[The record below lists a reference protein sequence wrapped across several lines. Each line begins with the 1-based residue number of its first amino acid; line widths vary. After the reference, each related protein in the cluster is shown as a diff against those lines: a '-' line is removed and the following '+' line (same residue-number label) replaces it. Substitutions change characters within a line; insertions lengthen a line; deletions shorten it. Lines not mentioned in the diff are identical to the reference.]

1 MMRGV
6 APGRTPGRSHATAGA
21 KRPAGERS
29 TFRALRGAF
38 KPPRAQGDSSTTT
51 YRAAIDRLLGLADF
65 ERKARVGE
73 PPDFHLRRMET
84 LLGLMG
90 NPHLAIPTVH
100 VAGTKGKG
108 STSAMIAAAATAHGI
123 RTGLYTSPHL
133 HTFRE
138 RIQIDSHPVSE
149 SDFAALIDSLW
160 VHVEAVA
167 ALGDRGTVT
176 VFEMLT
182 AMAFEY
188 FRLKKCQLQVIEVGL
203 GGRLDATNL
212 VSPRVS
218 VITPVGLD
226 HVAVLGDTI
235 PKIAAEKAGII
246 KPGIPV
252 VVGRQTVEGRI
263 VIEDVARKNRSVVID
278 AMASAS
284 VDNNT
289 AQISGNRQHFTV
301 RTTRASYAVDLPL
314 LGPHQVDNART
325 AIAALEVLWE
335 SGTELNAAAIER
347 GLAATSWP
355 GRFQVLSTAGP
366 AVVVDGAHNADSALA
381 LRTTFEAR
389 FPVRGRLIMVYGGT
403 RGHDATETARHL
415 AALKPVVVVAR
426 TRHPKAIDPVELGIA
441 LRGLDIEVAAI
452 SPTTSAAYHAALAMA
467 GPSDVILG
475 TGSLFV
481 AAEMIETV
489 LGIQPELYP
498 ALRGEL
504 MPTAIP
510 AQGV

>member
-1 MMRGV
+1 
-6 APGRTPGRSHATAGA
+6 
-21 KRPAGERS
+21 
-29 TFRALRGAF
+29 
-38 KPPRAQGDSSTTT
+38 
-51 YRAAIDRLLGLADF
+51 
-65 ERKARVGE
+65 
-73 PPDFHLRRMET
+73 MET
-84 LLGLMG
+84 LLALMG
-90 NPHLAIPTVH
+90 DPHLSIPTVH

-108 STSAMIAAAATAHGI
+108 STSAMIAAATTAHGI

-138 RIQIDSHPVSE
+138 RIQVDGQAVAE
-149 SDFAALIDSLW
+149 SDFAELIDNLW
-160 VHVEAVA
+160 EHVEAVA
-167 ALGDRGTVT
+167 SLGDRGTVT

-182 AMAFEY
+182 AMAFEH

-212 VSPRVS
+212 VRPRVS
-218 VITPVGLD
+218 VITPVGID

-246 KPGIPV
+246 KPGVPV
-252 VVGRQTVEGRI
+252 VMGRQTIEGRI
-263 VIEDVARKNRSVVID
+263 VIADVARKNHSELVD
-278 AMASAS
+278 AMASAR
-284 VDNNT
+284 VDNDT

-301 RTTRASYAVDLPL
+301 RTARTSYAVDLPL

-325 AIAALEVLWE
+325 AIAALEVLWQ
-335 SGTELNAAAIER
+335 SGLALNAAGIER
-347 GLAATSWP
+347 GLARTSWP
-355 GRFQVLSTAGP
+355 ARFQVLSTAGP
-366 AVVVDGAHNADSALA
+366 SVVVDGAHNADSALA

-389 FPVRGRLIMVYGGT
+389 FPVRGKLIMVYGGT
-403 RGHDATETARHL
+403 RGHDATETARQL
-415 AALKPVVVVAR
+415 APLKPAVVVTR

-441 LRGLDIEVAAI
+441 LRGLEIEVAAI
-452 SPTTSAAYHAALAMA
+452 SPTTDAAYHAALAMA
-467 GPSDVILG
+467 TPSDVILG

-489 LGIQPELYP
+489 LGIEPELYP

-510 AQGV
+510 APGV

>member
-1 MMRGV
+1 
-6 APGRTPGRSHATAGA
+6 
-21 KRPAGERS
+21 
-29 TFRALRGAF
+29 
-38 KPPRAQGDSSTTT
+38 
-51 YRAAIDRLLGLADF
+51 
-65 ERKARVGE
+65 
-73 PPDFHLRRMET
+73 MET

-90 NPHLAIPTVH
+90 DPHLPITTVH

-108 STSAMIAAAATAHGI
+108 STCAMIAAASTAHGI

-133 HTFRE
+133 HSFRE
-138 RIQIDSHPVSE
+138 RIQVDAQPISE
-149 SDFAALIDSLW
+149 IDFATLIDDLW
-160 VHVEAVA
+160 GHVEAVA

-182 AMAFEY
+182 AMAFEH
-188 FRLKKCQLQVIEVGL
+188 FRRRRCELQVIEVGL

-212 VSPRVS
+212 VMPHVS

-246 KPGIPV
+246 KPGVPV
-252 VVGRQTVEGRI
+252 VMGRQTTEARI
-263 VIEDVARKNRSVVID
+263 VIADVSRKNGSQLID
-278 AMASAS
+278 AMASAP

-289 AQISGNRQHFTV
+289 AQITGNRQHFTV
-301 RTTRASYAVDLPL
+301 RTSKSSYTVDLPL
-314 LGPHQVDNART
+314 LGSHQVDNART
-325 AIAALEVLWE
+325 AICALETLEAAGVAFN
-335 SGTELNAAAIER
+335 SAAIER
-347 GLAATSWP
+347 GLANTSWP
-355 GRFQVLSTAGP
+355 ARFQVLSTAGP
-366 AVVVDGAHNADSALA
+366 AVVVDGAHNVDSALA
-381 LRTTFEAR
+381 LRATFEAR

-403 RGHDATETARHL
+403 RGHDATETACQL
-415 AALKPVVVVAR
+415 APLKPLVITTR
-426 TRHPKAIDPVELGIA
+426 TRHPKAIDPVELGVA
-441 LRGLDIEVAAI
+441 LRGHEIEVAAI
-452 SPTTSAAYHAALAMA
+452 SPSTSAAYQAALTMA

-489 LGIQPELYP
+489 LGIDPELYP